1 MNVIQEAFNRI
12 IRNFLKK
19 SLITMLS
26 FDKISQALEVA
37 EPGVTNRFVTSYE
50 KTRETIRF

>member
-1 MNVIQEAFNRI
+1 LHIFETEFDYQA
-12 IRNFLKK
+12 
-19 SLITMLS
+19 S
-26 FDKISQALEVA
+26 FEKISQALELA